1 MAKDRK
7 TLTDADIVSR
17 RSSAGRAGQ
26 GASGDADTAHAKS
39 DRDGG
44 AETSARKTNAVKD
57 HDAAKDRDKAED
69 RGTKS

>member
-1 MAKDRK
+1 MAKDPK

-17 RSSAGRAGQ
+17 RSSAGRPEQ

-44 AETSARKTNAVKD
+44 AEASARKAKAVKD
-57 HDAAKDRDKAED
+57 HDAAKDRDKVED
-69 RGTKS
+69 HDAKS

>member
-44 AETSARKTNAVKD
+44 ASPRKAEEVKD

-69 RGTKS
+69 HDAKS